1 MNSRNRTVKT
11 LHIISRELRKKGF
24 PKVKTET
31 CYDGKS
37 IRLSGKVQTWQQK
50 IEAGYIAASH
60 SQKFKGIVNDIAAES
75 VHEPL
80 FPSPGSR
87 EFDETLDGLSYD
99 VVIIGAGVIGCFIAR
114 ELARY
119 ELSVAVLEKE
129 TDAAM
134 HASGRNDGMIHPGF
148 APKPGTLRA
157 KYNSKGNSMYPAIAE
172 ELDIE
177 YRQPGSILL
186 FSSSWMRL
194 LAPVLRYRCKRNGV
208 AGNYRYLTRMQVQN
222 LEPHVTYRQKG
233 GFYFPTA
240 GIVSPFQVTIA
251 CAEHAVQNGAVFHR
265 STCVTGF
272 KSLKRKN
279 KRQITGIITNHGIIS
294 ANVVI
299 NAAGIWADYIAGM
312 ADDQFFSIHGRKGT
326 DAILDKKT
334 SRYQKHIMA
343 MPSLLKTAGNHIHS
357 KGGGI
362 VVCIEGNTLLGP
374 TAEEVPDREDYST
387 HKNEFR
393 KLEQHL
399 SLNTRLKKSDIIN
412 YYSGVRAATWKEDFI
427 VEKSERVPN
436 LVHAAGIQSPGLAS
450 APAIAIDICK
460 MVLEILSTG
469 RVEKVEK
476 TDPIPL
482 KQNFIPCRQ
491 HPPVLKLLSNDEKK
505 ALIRKNPLYGNIIC
519 RCEEISEGEV
529 RDALHSSLPAVTI
542 DGIKR
547 RTRAG
552 TGRCHGGF
560 CLSKVLEIISSE
572 TGIPKSQ
579 ITRKGG
585 DSRIIIREISQTLSS
600 ENKKDTE
607 EREGLYGD

>member
-1 MNSRNRTVKT
+1 MHPRKPAVKT
-11 LHIISRELRKKGF
+11 LHNISRKLKK
-24 PKVKTET
+24 KRLSRVKIET

-50 IEAGYIAASH
+50 VEAGNVAASL
-60 SQKFKGIVNDIAAES
+60 SRKCKGIVNDIIAES
-75 VHEPL
+75 VHEPRL
-80 FPSPGSR
+80 KTPGSGD
-87 EFDETLDGLSYD
+87 FDKTLDGLSYD
-99 VVIIGAGVIGCFIAR
+99 AVIIGAGVIGCFIAR

-129 TDAAM
+129 TDVAM

-148 APKPGTLRA
+148 APKPGTLKA
-157 KYNSKGNSMYPAIAE
+157 MYNSKGNSMYPAIAK

-177 YRQPGSILL
+177 YRQCGSILL

-194 LAPVLRYRCKRNGV
+194 LVPFIKYRCRRNGV
-208 AGNYRYLTRMQVQN
+208 SGNYRYITCMQVRN
-222 LEPHVTYRQKG
+222 LEPHVTHKQKG

-240 GIVSPFQVTIA
+240 GIVSPFQITIA
-251 CAEHAVQNGAVFHR
+251 CAEHAAQNGAVFHR
-265 STCVTGF
+265 NTFVTGF
-272 KSLKRKN
+272 KNLNRKN
-279 KRQITGIITNHGIIS
+279 KRKITGIITNHGIIR
-294 ANVVI
+294 ANVII

-312 ADDQFFSIHGRKGT
+312 ADDQFFSLHGRKGT

-334 SRYQKHIMA
+334 GRYQKHIMA
-343 MPSLLKTAGNHIHS
+343 MPSLLKTSGNHTHS

-374 TAEEVPDREDYST
+374 TVEEIPDREDYST
-387 HKNEFR
+387 HKNEFI
-393 KLEQHL
+393 KLEKHL

-427 VEKSERVPN
+427 VEKSERIPN

-450 APAIAIDICK
+450 APAIAVDIRK
-460 MVLEILSTG
+460 MVLDILSTE
-469 RVEKVEK
+469 RVEKVGK

-482 KQNFIPCRQ
+482 KQNYIPSRQ
-491 HPPVLKLLSNDEKK
+491 HLPVLKLLSDDEKK
-505 ALIRKNPLYGNIIC
+505 ALIRKDPLYGNIIC

-560 CLSKVLEIISSE
+560 CLSNVLEIISIE
-572 TGIPKSQ
+572 TGIPQSQ

-585 DSRIIIREISQTLSS
+585 DSRIIIRDIGG
-600 ENKKDTE
+600 K
-607 EREGLYGD
+607 EGRYGD